1 MKTVEQNTHLGMSD
15 FCAEVG
21 YSESTV
27 RRLELMGIVTPSRTP
42 AGWRVFNADDVEA
55 VKAWRAA
62 QNNK

>member
-1 MKTVEQNTHLGMSD
+1 MKTAEQNTHFGMSD
-15 FCAEVG
+15 FCAAVD

-27 RRLELMGIVTPSRTP
+27 RRLELMGVVTPSRTRV
-42 AGWRVFNADDVEA
+42 GWRVFGQSDVEA